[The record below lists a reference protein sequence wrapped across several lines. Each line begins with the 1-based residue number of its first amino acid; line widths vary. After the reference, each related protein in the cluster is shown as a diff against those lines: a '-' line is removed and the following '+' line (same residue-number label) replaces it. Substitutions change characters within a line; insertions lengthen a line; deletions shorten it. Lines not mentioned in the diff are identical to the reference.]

1 MTKFKPNEKEI
12 LKIIATTDTT
22 NKPCSV
28 DLISEENEKV
38 VFLRKIIKGSTDK
51 SYGIY
56 VARLAG
62 MPNEIVKRATVILNE
77 FEKINVR
84 EKQIKKQ
91 KTDNSEYQIPMD
103 TFSEAIAQEI
113 KNLDVNTLTP
123 IDALNKLHDLI
134 NKFNV
139 NNK

>member
-1 MTKFKPNEKEI
+1 
-12 LKIIATTDTT
+12 
-22 NKPCSV
+22 
-28 DLISEENEKV
+28 
-38 VFLRKIIKGSTDK
+38 
-51 SYGIY
+51 
-56 VARLAG
+56 